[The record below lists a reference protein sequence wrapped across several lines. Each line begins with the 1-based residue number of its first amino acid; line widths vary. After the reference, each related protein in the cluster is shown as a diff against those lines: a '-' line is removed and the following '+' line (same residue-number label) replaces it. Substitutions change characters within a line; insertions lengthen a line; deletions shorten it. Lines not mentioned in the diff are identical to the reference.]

1 MTSRTTSGSSVNGA
15 PKGDER
21 RRAWAYLSAV
31 TQGASRTV
39 SAAIAEHGVVE
50 VAEAVR
56 KGSAG
61 AELTAKLEPR
71 AHLDT
76 AATDLERLNQAGG
89 RLVTPDDDEWPAWQM
104 LGFDQLDTATDA
116 EGPPLA
122 LWVWGQLRLDELV
135 ERAIGIVGTRAA
147 SGYGEHVTAEIA
159 GDLAVDGWAVVSGA
173 AFGIDAAAHRA
184 ALGVGGT
191 TVAVLACGVDRAYP
205 AAHAKLLRGISE
217 SGLVISEY
225 SPGTV
230 PARYRFLA
238 RNRLI
243 AALSGGTVVV
253 EAGWRSGARNTA
265 AWARRFGRPVMAVPG
280 PVTSAASQGCHRMI
294 REGEARLVGNARDI
308 VEECGPLL
316 GVDDDRDAQFVRAL
330 DGVSGDLA
338 LVYEALPATDA
349 CEPIAVAESAGVSVD
364 RVRAALPLL
373 EMEGLVR
380 RDEDGWSRVAGR

>member
-1 MTSRTTSGSSVNGA
+1 MTSGSSVDDKEDA
-15 PKGDER
+15 AER
-21 RRAWAYLSAV
+21 RCAWAYLSTV

-50 VAEAVR
+50 VADAVR
-56 KGSAG
+56 EGSAG
-61 AELTAKLEPR
+61 AELTAKLKVR

-76 AATDLERLNQAGG
+76 AAVDLERLNRAGG

-104 LGFDQLDTATDA
+104 LGFDQLETATDA

-122 LWVWGQLRLDELV
+122 LWVWGQRRLDELV
-135 ERAIGIVGTRAA
+135 ERSIGIVGTRAA

-159 GDLAVDGWAVVSGA
+159 GDLAVDGWTVVSGA

-191 TVAVLACGVDRAYP
+191 TVAILACGVDRAYP

-217 SGLVISEY
+217 TGLVISEY
-225 SPGTV
+225 PPGTV

-243 AALSGGTVVV
+243 AALSAGTVVA

-265 AWARRFGRPVMAVPG
+265 AWARRLGRPVVAVPG

-316 GVDDDRDAQFVRAL
+316 EVGDDRDAQFVRAL
-330 DGVSGDLA
+330 DGLSGDLV
-338 LVYEALPATDA
+338 LVYEALPAA
-349 CEPIAVAESAGVSVD
+349 GRCEPTALAEAAGLSVD
-364 RVRAALPLL
+364 RVRGALPIL
-373 EMEGLVR
+373 EMEGLVH
-380 RDEDGWSRVAGR
+380 RDDGGWARALRFEP